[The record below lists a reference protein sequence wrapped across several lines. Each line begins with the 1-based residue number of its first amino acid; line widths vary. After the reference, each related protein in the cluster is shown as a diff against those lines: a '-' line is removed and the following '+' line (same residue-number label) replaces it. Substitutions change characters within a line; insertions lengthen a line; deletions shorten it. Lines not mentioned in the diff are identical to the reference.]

1 MQWLGSVS
9 ESQNVV
15 VSRAIVSRQPLDGA
29 TWGIH
34 EDEAKLLQDSSLL
47 WFVARKAANRQ
58 GWLTRLTTGSWTNL
72 GGSES
77 AEAYLADC
85 DKEKER
91 SGIGWPV
98 AMIFLILKK
107 NDGRAKVR
115 RVRFASQIE
124 S

>member
-1 MQWLGSVS
+1 MKLSSFKIPARWVCWQ
-9 ESQNVV
+9 ES
-15 VSRAIVSRQPLDGA
+15 SKPPGLTHPFAGR
-29 TWGIH
+29 
-34 EDEAKLLQDSSLL
+34 KLNKL
-47 WFVARKAANRQ
+47 RRY
-58 GWLTRLTTGSWTNL
+58 
-72 GGSES
+72 
-77 AEAYLADC
+77 EAYLADC

-98 AMIFLILKK
+98 AMIFLILQK